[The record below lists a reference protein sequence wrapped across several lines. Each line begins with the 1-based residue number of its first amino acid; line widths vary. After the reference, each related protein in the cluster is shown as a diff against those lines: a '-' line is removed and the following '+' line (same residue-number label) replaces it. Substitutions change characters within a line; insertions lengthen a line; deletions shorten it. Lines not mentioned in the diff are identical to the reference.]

1 MLRFLLLALIFISF
15 LCQTTIFSN
24 ENSDKSTIYNYT
36 AKTFFRIPSLHTT
49 IEDKDK
55 TYSLDYTPNVELQA
69 GIGGSLYDFGASLSF
84 NIPMGEEQRNKYG
97 KTEYFDFQLYY
108 TNEHFGM
115 DFYLQVY
122 QGFYLEDK
130 DKITIRD
137 DIALVKIGVNSFYIF
152 NENFSL
158 KAGIDQSKKQKN
170 SESSWFILSGL
181 ELFALYSP
189 NNLIPLE
196 YSNNNEMQYLGGR
209 YFTLS
214 IAPGYGYITSND
226 GWFFTGIFFLGL
238 GVQYRNN
245 FFKEEIKEYGIS
257 LKLNMR
263 LSSGY
268 NGKRFYTG
276 IFFVGDINNAF
287 LDKIDVGANS
297 INVELFWA
305 YRF

>member
-1 MLRFLLLALIFISF
+1 
-15 LCQTTIFSN
+15 
-24 ENSDKSTIYNYT
+24 
-36 AKTFFRIPSLHTT
+36 
-49 IEDKDK
+49 
-55 TYSLDYTPNVELQA
+55 
-69 GIGGSLYDFGASLSF
+69 
-84 NIPMGEEQRNKYG
+84 MGEEQRNKYG

-170 SESSWFILSGL
+170 SESSWFTLSGL